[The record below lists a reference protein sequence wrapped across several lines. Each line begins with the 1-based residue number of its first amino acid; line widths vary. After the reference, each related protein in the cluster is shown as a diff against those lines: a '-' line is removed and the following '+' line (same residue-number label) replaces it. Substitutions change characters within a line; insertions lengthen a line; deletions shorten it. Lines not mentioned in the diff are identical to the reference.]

1 MWSPADGPVAQ
12 LDRASDFGSEGWGF
26 DSLRG
31 RHSKGWFAIP
41 ATLAA
46 SVPANDSS
54 GPQPWHLHSG
64 YLPAVMFRGAMVL
77 AERNMGRVLGF
88 LGTIVTMAIGMYIY
102 SLQVKTL
109 TPGAGSGNSEEVA
122 TITGV
127 KNDLIGIANAERG
140 YLASQGKY
148 ASLDELISGNYLSI
162 KGERPPY
169 IYDVET
175 TSSSFRAT
183 ATRTTK
189 GAPAQLWVNETMQV
203 QASD

>member
-1 MWSPADGPVAQ
+1 MKGI
-12 LDRASDFGSEGWGF
+12 FGI
-26 DSLRG
+26 L
-31 RHSKGWFAIP
+31 
-41 ATLAA
+41 AT
-46 SVPANDSS
+46 V
-54 GPQPWHLHSG
+54 
-64 YLPAVMFRGAMVL
+64 
-77 AERNMGRVLGF
+77 
-88 LGTIVTMAIGMYIY
+88 ITMAIGVYIY

-109 TPGAGSGNSEEVA
+109 NPGAGSGSPGEVT

-148 ASLDELISGNYLSI
+148 ASLDELVAGNYLSI
-162 KGERPPY
+162 KSERPPY

-175 TSSSFRAT
+175 TDGGFRAT

-189 GAPAQLWVNETMQV
+189 GAPAQLWITEAMQV

>member
-1 MWSPADGPVAQ
+1 
-12 LDRASDFGSEGWGF
+12 
-26 DSLRG
+26 
-31 RHSKGWFAIP
+31 
-41 ATLAA
+41 
-46 SVPANDSS
+46 
-54 GPQPWHLHSG
+54 
-64 YLPAVMFRGAMVL
+64 
-77 AERNMGRVLGF
+77 MGRVLGF
-88 LGTIVTMAIGMYIY
+88 VGTIVTMAIGMYIY

-109 TPGAGSGNSEEVA
+109 TPSAGNGNANSEEVA

-148 ASLDELISGNYLSI
+148 ASLDELTSGNYISI
-162 KGERPPY
+162 KSERPPY

-189 GAPAQLWVNETMQV
+189 GAPAQLWVTETMQV

>member
-1 MWSPADGPVAQ
+1 
-12 LDRASDFGSEGWGF
+12 
-26 DSLRG
+26 
-31 RHSKGWFAIP
+31 
-41 ATLAA
+41 
-46 SVPANDSS
+46 
-54 GPQPWHLHSG
+54 
-64 YLPAVMFRGAMVL
+64 
-77 AERNMGRVLGF
+77 MGRVFGF
-88 LGTIVTMAIGMYIY
+88 VGTMVTLAIGMYIY

-109 TPGAGSGNSEEVA
+109 APGAGNGAPEEVT

-148 ASLDELISGNYLSI
+148 ASLEELTSGNYITI

-175 TSSSFRAT
+175 TGSTFRAT

-189 GAPAQLWVNETMQV
+189 GAPAQLWITESMQV